1 MRFRAATIIAGLL
14 MATAATVTAAGP
26 ALATAR
32 SPRVNARWTEY
43 RGIHKTSQGDH
54 SGDWVRC
61 EFVSKAK
68 YTQTANCSKG
78 KSVSLTISET
88 FGYSDGE
95 ISAAVGFSVSYSSTV
110 TAGNAVTIKPGGSGW
125 LDVGF
130 RYHGYSIEMQKRTC
144 HTVPGCGAWGDS
156 HTIVVQQ
163 HLGPTF
169 HYFGTGAE

>member
-1 MRFRAATIIAGLL
+1 MRFKAALTAAGLL
-14 MATAATVTAAGP
+14 IAAATTLAAASP
-26 ALATAR
+26 ALAA
-32 SPRVNARWTEY
+32 PNVPQVNAGWTEY
-43 RGIHKTSQGDH
+43 HGIHKTSEGDH

-61 EFVSKAK
+61 NYISKAS
-68 YTQTANCSKG
+68 YTQTASCSKG
-78 KSVSLTISET
+78 KSVSTTISET

-95 ISAAVGFSVSYSSTV
+95 ISTAVGFSVSYSSTV
-110 TAGNAVTIKPGGSGW
+110 TAGNSVTIKAGGSGW
-125 LDVGF
+125 FDVGF

-144 HTVPGCGAWGDS
+144 HTVGGCSAWTDS